1 MRFLQLYSY
10 RKRRNKLNSPIKY
23 YFAIIKNN
31 KENDF
36 LNTDSIPCN
45 IVRKCDKCIEKQ
57 QRKWYIDAIKKK
69 TVSITGSSP

>member
-36 LNTDSIPCN
+36 LNTDSIPGKMR
-45 IVRKCDKCIEKQ
+45 RKCDKCIENQ
-57 QRKWYIDAIKKK
+57 QRKWYIDAIRKK
-69 TVSITGSSP
+69 TVSTTRSSP